1 VLAALKDRLGKT
13 PGTITGV
20 IQFDVKNPDKS
31 FFVDAKS
38 VTEGSTKGATTTVR
52 VEEDDLVALVKGQA
66 TPHDLY
72 MHGKLRVDGDV
83 RLVHNLTF
91 LQNLL

>member
-1 VLAALKDRLGKT
+1 
-13 PGTITGV
+13 
-20 IQFDVKNPDKS
+20 
-31 FFVDAKS
+31 
-38 VTEGSTKGATTTVR
+38 

-66 TPHDLY
+66 TPQELY

-83 RLVHNLTF
+83 RVAHNLAF